1 MTLDEAIEDLAK
13 QFYEF
18 EKGLSPIVRFM
29 LKVKRSKFNNQKYMK
44 TILTDQEVK
53 DMFSC
58 ANRNTQVMLRELFGD
73 EQLGL
78 KGNGVWCLDSEGNLV
93 DRKEWDKHSMTPHGA
108 VVITKECAFVVAP
121 HNTVVAQF
129 SAQGKGKGL
138 VTLETNKDSLD
149 CHSAT
154 NRIVKEYEG
163 IKHTDKAQEGC

>member
-1 MTLDEAIEDLAK
+1 MSRPLIIRFPRGTIICDWPNLNEDNSNK
-13 QFYEF
+13 
-18 EKGLSPIVRFM
+18 P
-29 LKVKRSKFNNQKYMK
+29 KYMK

-108 VVITKECAFVVAP
+108 VVITK
-121 HNTVVAQF
+121 
-129 SAQGKGKGL
+129 
-138 VTLETNKDSLD
+138 
-149 CHSAT
+149 
-154 NRIVKEYEG
+154 
-163 IKHTDKAQEGC
+163 